1 MNQVSRDCN
10 ALSANDSQPAGTGP
24 ELVQCPVWLIPARA
38 LLAVAVIGAGYLA
51 WVSITNGPLAG
62 CGSGSGCDK
71 VLQSRWAYWLNL
83 PVSLPALFVYAALL
97 GATILARK
105 RTSPDDERGAWAAM
119 IVLSVVVAGAA
130 LWFIGLQVLVIK
142 AFCQFCMV
150 VHGCGLVAALL
161 CLSHIPFAAD
171 PTTPMWSAASDRR
184 GVPRRALLLLG
195 LIGLGGIA
203 VLAGGQ
209 LLVQKE
215 RNLVKFLPGG
225 SNTVAIPTGV
235 HGSAGGTGSNS
246 PTSGGQSLDWPPSP
260 DARLMA
266 PGLVSLYNGQFLLQ
280 LEDLPM
286 IGRPGA
292 SNVVVYLYDYT
303 CRHCRS
309 VHNILVAAQ
318 RQFSNRLG
326 VVSLP
331 MPMSTNCNPLI
342 PSHFDSNLN
351 ACEYANLGLALWRAN
366 REAHRQ
372 FDEWFFAQERPA
384 PIEDARAYALTLVG
398 ADELDRALADPW
410 VKEQILMACQLHFAN
425 WEATGR
431 PAMPQLVLGKAVSIG
446 PLNSVEHLLALLQR
460 YLGLHTY
467 RDRF

>member
-1 MNQVSRDCN
+1 VSSR
-10 ALSANDSQPAGTGP
+10 DSQPAGTGP
-24 ELVQCPVWLIPARA
+24 ELVRCAGWLVAARV

-51 WVSITNGPLAG
+51 WVSIANGPLAG
-62 CGSGSGCDK
+62 CGPGSGCDK

-83 PVSLPALFVYAALL
+83 PVSLPALLVYAALL

-105 RTSPDDERGAWAAM
+105 RTSPDDERGAWAAV

-130 LWFIGLQVLVIK
+130 LWFIGLQVFVIK

-150 VHGCGLVAALL
+150 VHGCGLAASLL
-161 CLSHIPFAAD
+161 FLGHIPFASD
-171 PTTPMWSAASDRR
+171 PTTPMWSAAPDRR
-184 GVPRRALLLLG
+184 GIPRRALLLLG
-195 LIGLGGIA
+195 LIGVAGIA

-215 RNLVKFLPGG
+215 RNLVKFMPGG
-225 SNTVAIPTGV
+225 SNAGATPTGV
-235 HGSAGGTGSNS
+235 QGGAAGTGSNS
-246 PTSGGQSLDWPPSP
+246 PTSGGPSTDRLPSP
-260 DARLMA
+260 DARLIA
-266 PGLVSLYNGQFLLQ
+266 PGVLSLYNGQFLLQ
-280 LEDLPM
+280 LEDLPV
-286 IGRPGA
+286 IGEPGA
-292 SNVVVYLYDYT
+292 SNVIVYLYDYT

-318 RQFSNRLG
+318 RQFTNRLG
-326 VVSLP
+326 VVALP

-351 ACEYANLGLALWRAN
+351 ACEYANLGLALWRSN

-372 FDEWFFAQERPA
+372 FDEWFFAQNKPA
-384 PIEDARAYALTLVG
+384 AIEDARAYALKLVG
-398 ADELDRALADPW
+398 ADDLDRALADPW
-410 VKEQILMACQLHFAN
+410 VKQQILMACQLHFAN

-467 RDRF
+467 RDGF